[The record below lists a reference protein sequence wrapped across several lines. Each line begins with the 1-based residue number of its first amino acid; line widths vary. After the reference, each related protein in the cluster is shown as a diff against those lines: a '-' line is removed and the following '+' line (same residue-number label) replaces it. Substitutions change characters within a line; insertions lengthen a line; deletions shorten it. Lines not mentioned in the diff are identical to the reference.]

1 MARCCSINLL
11 SMPGI
16 GITFLTKD
24 EEADLRVFAL
34 DIQNNEFKLNLKAE
48 EQPDLLEPLCFYSGG
63 GFWIAKERD
72 EIVCSIGLQKL
83 NIETGIMRKF
93 FVKKELRGIYPSVA
107 ALLFHQFIQQA
118 KDLKLKNI
126 FLDTPAVAVASHRF
140 YEKNGFVLI
149 NDYKILPNG
158 YSFSDRNSKF
168 YCLSL

>member
-1 MARCCSINLL
+1 MHISKIKLHNFKGFKGDHEIVFER
-11 SMPGI
+11 GVD
-16 GITFLTKD
+16 FLVGDNNCGKTSVF
-24 EEADLRVFAL
+24 EAIDFIRS
-34 DIQNNEFKLNLKAE
+34 K
-48 EQPDLLEPLCFYSGG
+48 
-63 GFWIAKERD
+63 KERD
-72 EIVCSIGLQKL
+72 EIVGSIGLQKL